1 VIGLLGRDDRG
12 IARQHEVNA
21 WVRYKVGLEFCDV
34 AFIRFLTYT
43 HSVVIANQCQMPDA
57 RPPQWKGRKASF
69 GARLAPSVNKVHVI
83 AHS

>member
-1 VIGLLGRDDRG
+1 MLDAQVKQTKPTRWDPGG
-12 IARQHEVNA
+12 N
-21 WVRYKVGLEFCDV
+21 LEFCDV
-34 AFIRFLTYT
+34 AFILFLTYT
-43 HSVVIANQCQMPDA
+43 YSVVIANQCQMPDA